1 MDKEQAKSI
10 LRKVVNPDVKEAIET
25 LIPELNENEEERNWK
40 AVLDCVKDDALK
52 EWLKKQ
58 KEQKHLSK
66 FDVDAAFDAREPR
79 DNWEYIKEFCDKF
92 GRMPKD
98 MDELDELVSY
108 VMVKKQR
115 ERKPIISAEES
126 LGISQEEYSKIV
138 DECIYGEDKE
148 QKPAWMKIDNSEK
161 NVVFPFK
168 ARVKDSDK
176 VVTIIDGQLN
186 FDGKQWIKFASN
198 RDDGFKVYCPE
209 DLLVEQS
216 VECIEFDNE
225 FKNQVSHLLASVL
238 NKEWEYNKGFVE
250 YAAQQLLGYAKHEI
264 KSVGWSEK
272 DERILENIYAFVKEN
287 TINPNRVKCAE
298 ECLDWLKLLL
308 GRFNLQPKQEW
319 DEEDDEMLVRL
330 LDSISIG
337 NDYEEMRNWLLSKL
351 KYLLPQPE
359 HELGEENENLWVHD
373 DDIFLDAA
381 KMIVEDSPRKSY
393 GGVNKKSIVPWF
405 YSLKERLKSLRHFWK
420 PGEEQMRYLLA
431 VINEPNNAGSES
443 CHIILK
449 SLYRDLKKLK

>member
-1 MDKEQAKSI
+1 MNKEQAKSI

-25 LIPELNENEEERNWK
+25 LIPELNENEDERNWK

-52 EWLKKQ
+52 KWLKKQ

-108 VMVKKQR
+108 VMVKKQK
-115 ERKPIISAEES
+115 EQKPIISAEES
-126 LGISQEEYSKIV
+126 LGISQEEYDKIV

-168 ARVKDSDK
+168 ARVKDSD
-176 VVTIIDGQLN
+176 
-186 FDGKQWIKFASN
+186 
-198 RDDGFKVYCPE
+198 
-209 DLLVEQS
+209 
-216 VECIEFDNE
+216 NE
-225 FKNQVSHLLASVL
+225 K
-238 NKEWEYNKGFVE
+238 
-250 YAAQQLLGYAKHEI
+250 
-264 KSVGWSEK
+264 
-272 DERILENIYAFVKEN
+272 
-287 TINPNRVKCAE
+287 
-298 ECLDWLKLLL
+298 
-308 GRFNLQPKQEW
+308 
-319 DEEDDEMLVRL
+319 
-330 LDSISIG
+330 
-337 NDYEEMRNWLLSKL
+337 
-351 KYLLPQPE
+351 
-359 HELGEENENLWVHD
+359 LWVHD

-405 YSLKERLKSLRHFWK
+405 YSLKERLKSLRLQPKQEWSVKDELTFTNSVETLEYLGKFELADWLKEHKNQFLKSQNTWK
-420 PGEEQMRYLLA
+420 PSEEQMCYLLA